1 MSRIASARDI
11 SFLLY
16 DWLQTDGL
24 CQRQPFAEHSRETF
38 DAVLRLCEQ
47 LASEHF
53 APHNRKSD
61 DNEPHFDGERV
72 ILIPEVKQALDRFA
86 EAGLCAMS
94 APESLGG
101 MQLPYTLERAG
112 FAWFLAANV
121 GTISYPL
128 LSMANANLIARQ
140 GSQTQIDTFARPQY
154 EGRWHGTM
162 CLSEPQAGSSLGDI
176 RTRAEPDG
184 EDELGARYRLRGN
197 KMWISAG
204 DHELG
209 DNIVHLV
216 LAKIPGEDGQLLPG
230 SAGISLFIVPKF
242 LPAAAGS
249 IGDRNDIALAG
260 LNHKL
265 GHRGTSNCL
274 LNFGEGRWLPQQA
287 AGAIG
292 WRIGA
297 PGEGLKC
304 MFQMMNEARIGVGF
318 GAIMLGYT
326 GYLHALDYARLRPQ
340 GRPPDRRD
348 PHGPQ
353 VPIIQHSDVRRM
365 LLAQK
370 AYVEGGLALG
380 LYSARLIDDQL
391 SHPQASARTE
401 AGLLL
406 ELLTPV
412 VKAWPAQW
420 CLAANDL
427 AIQVY
432 GGAGYTRDYPV
443 EQFWRDNRLNP
454 IHEGTNGIQALDL
467 VGRKLTAH
475 QGKAMALLAARIGAT
490 VAQAG
495 AADDADSPEQASR
508 LAEALARLLEVNASL
523 AGEPDGERRLANAQS
538 YLLAFGHIVVAWI
551 WLQQA
556 LAARGLRAEVDR
568 DFAAGK
574 RSACR
579 YFFRCELTKVGR
591 WLDLVAD
598 GEDSALRMQD
608 AWF

>member
-16 DWLQTDGL
+16 DWLQTDAL
-24 CQRQPFAEHSRETF
+24 CQRAEFAAHSRETF

-47 LASEHF
+47 LASEYF
-53 APHNRKSD
+53 APHNRKAD
-61 DNEPHFDGERV
+61 NNEPHWDGDRV
-72 ILIPEVKQALDRFA
+72 VLIPEVKQALDRFA

-94 APESLGG
+94 AAESLGG

-140 GSQTQIDTFARPQY
+140 GSQLQIDTFARPQY
-154 EGRWHGTM
+154 EGRWLGTM

-184 EDELGARYRLRGN
+184 EDGLGARYRLRGN
-197 KMWISAG
+197 KMWISGG
-204 DHELG
+204 DHELSE
-209 DNIVHLV
+209 NIVHLV
-216 LAKIPGEDGQLLPG
+216 LAKIPGENGQLPAG

-242 LPAAAGS
+242 LPADDGS
-249 IGDRNDIALAG
+249 IAARNDIAVAG

-274 LNFGEGRWLPQQA
+274 LNFGEGRWQPGLKQ
-287 AGAIG
+287 GAVG

-318 GAIMLGYT
+318 GSIMLGYT
-326 GYLHALDYARLRPQ
+326 GYLHALDYARLRSQ
-340 GRPPDRRD
+340 GRPLDRRD
-348 PHGPQ
+348 PESPQ

-370 AYVEGGLALG
+370 SYVEGGLALG
-380 LYSARLIDDQL
+380 LYCARLIDDQV
-391 SHPQASARTE
+391 SHPDAGARRD

-406 ELLTPV
+406 DLLTPV
-412 VKAWPAQW
+412 VKAWPAEW
-420 CLAANDL
+420 CLVANDL
-427 AIQVY
+427 AIQVH

-454 IHEGTNGIQALDL
+454 IHEGTNGIQAIDL
-467 VGRKLTAH
+467 VGRKLAAQ
-475 QGKAMALLAARIGAT
+475 QGSAMRVLAAHIGKTIERAASST
-490 VAQAG
+490 DVAMVEQAG
-495 AADDADSPEQASR
+495 LLKA
-508 LAEALARLLEVNASL
+508 ALAHLHETNAGLAREV
-523 AGEPDGERRLANAQS
+523 DIERRLANAHS
-538 YLLAFGHIVVAWI
+538 YLLGFGHTVVAWL
-551 WLQQA
+551 WLDQA
-556 LAARGLRAEVDR
+556 LAAQRLTAEVDR

-579 YFFRCELTKVGR
+579 YFFRCELSKVAG
-591 WLDLVAD
+591 WLDRVTRC
-598 GEDSALRMQD
+598 EDSALLMQD